1 MDNITKQISEEFKNI
16 YFIRGA
22 RNARYPNSHSI
33 LIGDYLI
40 DTGISRKLL
49 KKVKQQFVLNTVL
62 LSHWHEDH
70 ISGNSILKDVRF
82 LCHERDQSVIEDI
95 DKMYSYYGVENIAAG
110 EELKTL
116 NEYLGVKSIKVDG
129 NISDNDIIHIGEDLK
144 LKIIYTPGHT
154 AGHCSFLELSS
165 KIGFFGDID
174 LTKFPYYGNI
184 DADLIA
190 FEKSIEKLKNLDIN
204 VAVTGHREPL
214 EGKKEIKN
222 ELEKYKTILEKRD
235 ERILTFLSERN
246 PISLKDFKSK
256 NLIYKTYTFENFEPI
271 AELIMVEKHLEKF
284 LAQKLIIPK
293 DNGFILS

>member
-1 MDNITKQISEEFKNI
+1 MDNITQQISEEFKNI
-16 YFIRGA
+16 LFIRGA

-40 DTGISRKLL
+40 DTGISKKLL
-49 KKVKQQFVLNTVL
+49 KKVKRQFILNNVL

-70 ISGNSILKDVRF
+70 ISGNSILKDARF
-82 LCHERDQSVIEDI
+82 YCHERDQAVIEDI
-95 DKMYSYYGVENIAAG
+95 DKMYSYYGIENSAAE

-116 NEYLGVKSIKVDG
+116 NEYIGVKSIMVDG

-174 LTKFPYYGNI
+174 LTRFPYYGNI
-184 DADLIA
+184 DANLTD
-190 FEKSIEKLKNLDIN
+190 FEKSIEILKSLEID
-204 VAVTGHREPL
+204 VAVTGHKEPIEGREN
-214 EGKKEIKN
+214 IKN

-235 ERILTFLSERN
+235 ERILSLLSERN
-246 PISLKDFKSK
+246 PISLLDFKNK

-284 LAQKLIIPK
+284 LVQKLIMPK
-293 DNGFILS
+293 NNGFILS